1 MLEKLFGLNRKE
13 TTVRT
18 EITAG
23 ITTFLTMAYILA
35 VNPNILSETGMD
47 KGALF
52 TTTVVISAVITM
64 FMGLYAKLPFAL
76 APGMGLNA
84 FFAYT
89 VCMIMGYSWQFALT
103 AVFIEGLLFILLTV
117 TNLREKIVY
126 TLPDPLK
133 NAISAGIG
141 LYIAFIGLQNAGIV
155 VNSNATLVSLGDITS
170 GSALLGVIGIILT
183 SVLMVKKV
191 KGAMLWGIIATTLI
205 GIPLGVTQFNGI
217 FSTPPSIEPIFFKFE
232 WDKIFTPD
240 MFIIVFTLLF
250 VDLFDTIGTII
261 GVANKAGMVKN
272 GQIPRLKQA
281 FLVDAVGTTAGA
293 VMGTSTVTTF
303 VESASGVNEGG
314 RSGLTAFVAGCCFL
328 AAMFLA
334 PFFLAIPGA
343 ATAPVLVLVGLMM
356 MSSVMKID
364 FNNYIDAIPAFICIV
379 FMPLAYSISDGI
391 VLGHLSFVLISLL
404 CGKYKRVTVGMYILA
419 AFFILKFVPI
429 EVSRGF
435 FDVVGLWIDWL
446 WQMISPFLDVMGLW
460 IDELW
465 QKISTFLQ

>member
-1 MLEKLFGLNRKE
+1 MLQKLFGLNPKE

-18 EITAG
+18 EIMAG

-52 TTTVVISAVITM
+52 TTTVLISGFVTII
-64 FMGLYAKLPFAL
+64 MGLYAKLPFAL

-89 VCMIMGYSWQFALT
+89 VCMILGYSWQFALT

-117 TNLREKIVY
+117 TNLRERIVDS
-126 TLPDPLK
+126 LPDTIK

-155 VNSNATLVSLGDITS
+155 TNSDATLVNLGDITQ
-170 GSALLGVIGIILT
+170 GPALLGIIGIVLT
-183 SVLMVKKV
+183 SVLLVRKV
-191 KGAMLWGIIATTLI
+191 KGALLIGILATTLI
-205 GIPLGVTQFNGI
+205 GIPMGVTHFNGV
-217 FSTPPSIEPIFFKFE
+217 FSTPPSIEPIFCKFE
-232 WDKIFTPD
+232 WHKIFTAD
-240 MFIIVFTLLF
+240 MVLIVFTLLF
-250 VDLFDTIGTII
+250 VDLFDTIGTLI
-261 GVANKAGMVKN
+261 GVATKAGMVKN
-272 GQIPRLKQA
+272 GRIPRLKQA

-314 RSGLTAFVAGCCFL
+314 RSGLTAFTAGVCFL
-328 AAMFLA
+328 LSLFFA
-334 PFFLAIPGA
+334 PFFLSIPSA

-356 MSSVMKID
+356 MTSVLKID
-364 FNNYIDAIPAFICIV
+364 FNNYLDSIPAFICII

-391 VLGHLSFVLISLL
+391 VLGHLCYVIINILSGKFKRIKIS
-404 CGKYKRVTVGMYILA
+404 MYILA
-419 AFFILKFVPI
+419 AFFVLKFI
-429 EVSRGF
+429 
-435 FDVVGLWIDWL
+435 
-446 WQMISPFLDVMGLW
+446 M
-460 IDELW
+460 
-465 QKISTFLQ
+465 